1 MDRPYLGTIT
11 EDFSANN
18 AGMVEMPKQDEVP
31 KKGYGHGKSR
41 KSALGTGK
49 QVLYFSLNTAVLQK
63 TAVFFYST
71 KYRITLLKITIY
83 EKPIDQLSAVDENR
97 LRFSFVAKSRYMTFY
112 RQRAPPPYQLFN
124 FKK

>member
-1 MDRPYLGTIT
+1 
-11 EDFSANN
+11 
-18 AGMVEMPKQDEVP
+18 MPKRDEVP